1 MNTEEQQFL
10 KNLDKQLWDAAD
22 RLRSAVNPSAY
33 MHVVLGLVFLK
44 YISDA
49 FKERRLELEA
59 RDYYTETNVFW
70 VPALARW
77 DFLKNSAKIAI
88 DTVLTVKNGNSFAY
102 KFKESARLET
112 EIRKNLAGLGYGI

>member
-10 KNLDKQLWDAAD
+10 HNLDKQLWDAAD
-22 RLRSAVNPSAY
+22 RLRSAVNPSEC

-59 RDYYTETNVFW
+59 
-70 VPALARW
+70 
-77 DFLKNSAKIAI
+77 
-88 DTVLTVKNGNSFAY
+88 
-102 KFKESARLET
+102 